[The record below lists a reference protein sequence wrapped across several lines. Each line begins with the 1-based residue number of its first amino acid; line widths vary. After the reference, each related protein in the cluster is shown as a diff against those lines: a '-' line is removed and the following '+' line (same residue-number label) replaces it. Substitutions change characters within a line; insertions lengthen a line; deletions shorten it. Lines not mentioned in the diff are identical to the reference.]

1 MMSSRDNVAGMSVDT
16 TVPTYSTN
24 GNNYP
29 LSSGQDSTTSYYGNS
44 NNSIHNQQQ
53 NASYQDR
60 NVYQQQMN
68 NRDSPATSS
77 SSYLQQQQQQ
87 QHLTKQ
93 QSSTYPL
100 PNVSAY
106 QQGVYNSVA
115 ATAARRHIQ
124 QGYDDYH
131 SQQQQLSP
139 EEQFSPVS
147 PENEVSL
154 PYGIGSSGGVTA
166 QQYQQQQIQLQQQ
179 QQQLQQQQQHQLQQQ
194 GERSGSDS
202 SDDVSLAD
210 CLNGVDLMNL
220 RQMPLLDE
228 NGQVLID
235 DSERPLMLDDQ
246 YCSEQQVYYTLSSS
260 APTPSDV
267 YTILEDE
274 DELSSPTGADGVTSL
289 RKQQLTNQLNGQYS
303 IYYSDYKL

>member
-1 MMSSRDNVAGMSVDT
+1 MSSRDNAGMSVDGT
-16 TVPTYSTN
+16 ILPYSTN

-29 LSSGQDSTTSYYGNS
+29 SSSGQESATSYYGNS
-44 NNSIHNQQQ
+44 NS
-53 NASYQDR
+53 SYQDR
-60 NVYQQQMN
+60 NVYQQQLN
-68 NRDSPATSS
+68 SRDSAAGSS
-77 SSYLQQQQQQ
+77 SSYLQQQQQ
-87 QHLTKQ
+87 HPAK
-93 QSSTYPL
+93 QSSAYPQS
-100 PNVSAY
+100 NVSVY
-106 QQGVYNSVA
+106 QQGVYNSA
-115 ATAARRHIQ
+115 AANAARRHIQ
-124 QGYDDYH
+124 QGYEDYH

-154 PYGIGSSGGVTA
+154 PYGIGSSGGSTA
-166 QQYQQQQIQLQQQ
+166 QQYQQQQLQLQQQ
-179 QQQLQQQQQHQLQQQ
+179 QQQLQQQQQHQLQQQQQ

-220 RQMPLLDE
+220 RPMPLLDE
-228 NGQVLID
+228 NGHVLID
-235 DSERPLMLDDQ
+235 DSERPLMLDEQ
-246 YCSEQQVYYTLSSS
+246 YCSEQQVYYTIGPS

-289 RKQQLTNQLNGQYS
+289 RKQQLTNSLNGQ
-303 IYYSDYKL
+303 